1 MYKEKEK
8 EKEMYKERDK
18 DKEMY
23 KEKEMKARDEDHG
36 WTNEHEMVLA
46 EWGDKAMCYKW
57 LHAKSHGKYRQ
68 LNTWYTIP
76 VIVMSTLT
84 GTANFAQ
91 DKIPESFRG
100 YATMIIGGVN
110 ILAGI
115 ITTIQQF
122 LKITELNEGH
132 RVSSIVW
139 DKFYRKIKV
148 ELSKHRDERTDVR
161 DFFKS
166 ATEEYDRLMETS
178 PVIDKN
184 IIELFNTTFNKPKPN
199 VNPLL
204 ENGMKKEIDADED
217 DTRLKD
223 FFEKLTTPEICD
235 SLVTVKQS
243 IYRPNALEKKQKFL
257 KEIMED
263 IRSSHGENQE
273 PKNELIREFWET
285 FRKEMKRP
293 PTKDEMIDNLVNSE
307 IDLYINENM
316 IDEFL
321 SEMN

>member
-1 MYKEKEK
+1 MNK
-8 EKEMYKERDK
+8 DK
-18 DKEMY
+18 DKEKDK
-23 KEKEMKARDEDHG
+23 KEREKDNHG

-57 LHAKSHGKYRQ
+57 LHAKSNAKYRQ

-76 VIVMSTLT
+76 VIIMSTLT

-148 ELSKHRDERTDVR
+148 ELSKHRDERTDVK

-178 PVIDKN
+178 PVIDKS
-184 IIELFNTTFNKPKPN
+184 IILLFNKTFNIPDKPKQ
-199 VNPLL
+199 L
-204 ENGMKKEIDADED
+204 ENGPKKEINADED
-217 DTRLKD
+217 DARLKE

-243 IYRPNALEKKQKFL
+243 IYRPNALEKKQRFFKDV
-257 KEIMED
+257 IED
-263 IRSSHGENQE
+263 IRSSHGEKQE
-273 PKNELIREFWET
+273 SKDVLIHEFWET
-285 FRKEMKRP
+285 FRNEMKRP
-293 PTKDEMIDNLVNSE
+293 PTKDELIDNLVNGE
-307 IDLYINENM
+307 LYIDEEM
-316 IDEFL
+316 IDDFL
-321 SEMN
+321 KTRI

>member
-1 MYKEKEK
+1 MEEVD
-8 EKEMYKERDK
+8 ESNEMVVSNKPQIE
-18 DKEMY
+18 
-23 KEKEMKARDEDHG
+23 
-36 WTNEHEMVLA
+36 WTPEHEKILI
-46 EWGDKAMCYKW
+46 EWADKAMCYRW
-57 LHAKSHGKYRQ
+57 LHSKANAMFSS
-68 LNTWYTIP
+68 LNAWYTIP
-76 VIVMSTLT
+76 VIIISTLT

-91 DKIPESFRG
+91 ERVPIEWQSFFV
-100 YATMIIGGVN
+100 MIVGAFN
-110 ILAGI
+110 ITAGI

-148 ELSKHRDERTDVR
+148 ELSKHRDERTEVK

-184 IIELFNTTFNKPKPN
+184 IIQLFNKTFNKPIEQNKN
-199 VNPLL
+199 
-204 ENGMKKEIDADED
+204 KEINPDED
-217 DTRLKD
+217 DDRLKE

-257 KEIMED
+257 KEIIQD
-263 IRSSHGENQE
+263 IRSSHGEKQDIKE
-273 PKNELIREFWET
+273 DLIKEFWET
-285 FRKEMKRP
+285 FKKEIKRP
-293 PTKDEMIDNLVNSE
+293 PTKEELIDNLVNSE
-307 IDLYINENM
+307 LYIDEDM
-316 IDEFL
+316 IDAFL
-321 SEMN
+321 NDISTKM

>member
-1 MYKEKEK
+1 MN
-8 EKEMYKERDK
+8 K
-18 DKEMY
+18 DKEK
-23 KEKEMKARDEDHG
+23 KEKKDKEEDHG
-36 WTNEHEMVLA
+36 WTTEHEMVLA

-57 LHAKSHGKYRQ
+57 LHAKSNAKYRQ

-139 DKFYRKIKV
+139 DKFYRKVKV

-161 DFFKS
+161 EFFKS

-178 PVIDKN
+178 PVIDKS
-184 IIELFNTTFNKPKPN
+184 IIELFNKTFNLPK
-199 VNPLL
+199 L
-204 ENGMKKEIDADED
+204 ENGVKKEINADED
-217 DTRLKD
+217 DARLKE

-243 IYRPNALEKKQKFL
+243 IYRPNALEKKQKFF
-257 KEIMED
+257 KDVIED
-263 IRSSHGENQE
+263 IRSSHGEKQDS
-273 PKNELIREFWET
+273 KDVLIREFWET
-285 FRKEMKRP
+285 FRKEIKRP
-293 PTKDEMIDNLVNSE
+293 PTKEELIDNLVNGE
-307 IDLYINENM
+307 LYIDEEM

-321 SEMN
+321 NINTKL

>member
-1 MYKEKEK
+1 MYKEREKEK
-8 EKEMYKERDK
+8 EIYKEK
-18 DKEMY
+18 DKEM
-23 KEKEMKARDEDHG
+23 KMKDENHG

-91 DKIPESFRG
+91 DKIPLSFRG

-122 LKITELNEGH
+122 LKITELNESH

-148 ELSKHRDERTDVR
+148 ELSKHRDERTDVK

-184 IIELFNTTFNKPKPN
+184 IIELFNATFNKPN
-199 VNPLL
+199 INPLL
-204 ENGMKKEIDADED
+204 ENGMKKEIDPDED
-217 DTRLKD
+217 DGRLKD

-257 KEIMED
+257 KEIMVD
-263 IRSSHGENQE
+263 IRSSHGEKQE
-273 PKNELIREFWET
+273 PKDDLIREFWET

-293 PTKDEMIDNLVNSE
+293 PTKDEMIDNLVNGE
-307 IDLYINENM
+307 IDLYIDENM
-316 IDEFL
+316 IDAFL
-321 SEMN
+321 NELD

>member
-1 MYKEKEK
+1 MQK
-8 EKEMYKERDK
+8 
-18 DKEMY
+18 
-23 KEKEMKARDEDHG
+23 
-36 WTNEHEMVLA
+36 
-46 EWGDKAMCYKW
+46 
-57 LHAKSHGKYRQ
+57 
-68 LNTWYTIP
+68 
-76 VIVMSTLT
+76 
-84 GTANFAQ
+84 
-91 DKIPESFRG
+91 
-100 YATMIIGGVN
+100 

-161 DFFKS
+161 EFFKS

-184 IIELFNTTFNKPKPN
+184 IIELFNATFNKPALNKA

-204 ENGMKKEIDADED
+204 ENGMKKEINADED
-217 DTRLKD
+217 DGRLKD

-257 KEIMED
+257 KEIMVD

-273 PKNELIREFWET
+273 PKEELIREFWET
-285 FRKEMKRP
+285 FKKEMHRP
-293 PTKDEMIDNLVNSE
+293 CHAKASILVF
-307 IDLYINENM
+307 M
-316 IDEFL
+316 ACV
-321 SEMN
+321 

>member
-1 MYKEKEK
+1 MN
-8 EKEMYKERDK
+8 K
-18 DKEMY
+18 DKEK
-23 KEKEMKARDEDHG
+23 KEKNEEHG

-57 LHAKSHGKYRQ
+57 LHAKSNAKYRQ

-148 ELSKHRDERTDVR
+148 ELSKHRDERTEVR
-161 DFFKS
+161 EFFKS
-166 ATEEYDRLMETS
+166 ATDEFDRLMETS

-184 IIELFNTTFNKPKPN
+184 IIELFNKTFNKQIN
-199 VNPLL
+199 AQINVGVNPLL
-204 ENGMKKEIDADED
+204 KKEINSDED
-217 DTRLKD
+217 DGRLKE

-243 IYRPNALEKKQKFL
+243 IYRPNALEKKQSFFKDV
-257 KEIMED
+257 IED
-263 IRSSHGENQE
+263 IRSSHGEKQE
-273 PKNELIREFWET
+273 TKDVLIHEFWET

-293 PTKDEMIDNLVNSE
+293 PTKDELIDNLVNGE
-307 IDLYINENM
+307 LYIDEEM
-316 IDEFL
+316 IDAFL
-321 SEMN
+321 NTLNTNL

>member
-1 MYKEKEK
+1 MNKEKKENK
-8 EKEMYKERDK
+8 EKD
-18 DKEMY
+18 D
-23 KEKEMKARDEDHG
+23 DHG
-36 WTNEHEMVLA
+36 WTTEHEMVLA

-122 LKITELNEGH
+122 LKITELNESH

-148 ELSKHRDERTDVR
+148 ELSKHRDERTDVK

-184 IIELFNTTFNKPKPN
+184 IIEIFNKTFNIPIK
-199 VNPLL
+199 VN
-204 ENGMKKEIDADED
+204 NDKKEIDVDED
-217 DTRLKD
+217 DARLKE

-257 KEIMED
+257 KEVIED
-263 IRSSHGENQE
+263 IRSSHGEKQDT
-273 PKNELIREFWET
+273 KDDLIKEFWET
-285 FRKEMKRP
+285 FKKEMKRP
-293 PTKDEMIDNLVNSE
+293 PTRDEMIDNLVNTE
-307 IDLYINENM
+307 VDLYIDETM
-316 IDEFL
+316 IDEYINNPL
-321 SEMN
+321 LNTKL

>member
-1 MYKEKEK
+1 MKDNDKEKNEKK
-8 EKEMYKERDK
+8 EK
-18 DKEMY
+18 
-23 KEKEMKARDEDHG
+23 KEKNEKNG
-36 WTNEHEMVLA
+36 WTTEHEMVLA

-57 LHAKSHGKYRQ
+57 LHAKSNAKYRQ

-76 VIVMSTLT
+76 VIIMSTLT

-115 ITTIQQF
+115 ITTVQQF

-148 ELSKHRDERTDVR
+148 ELSKHRDERTNVKE
-161 DFFKS
+161 FFKS

-178 PVIDKN
+178 PIIDKS
-184 IIELFNTTFNKPKPN
+184 IIELFNKTFNQTKTKTIMN
-199 VNPLL
+199 INPLID
-204 ENGMKKEIDADED
+204 NINKKEVNADED
-217 DTRLKD
+217 EQRLKD

-243 IYRPNALEKKQKFL
+243 IYRPNALEKKQKFF
-257 KEIMED
+257 KDVIED
-263 IRSSHGENQE
+263 IRSSHGEKQE
-273 PKNELIREFWET
+273 TKDHLIHEFWET
-285 FRKEMKRP
+285 FKKEMKRL
-293 PTKDEMIDNLVNSE
+293 PTKEELIDNLVNS
-307 IDLYINENM
+307 DLYIDEEM

-321 SEMN
+321 NVKTNLVSSNTRM

>member
-1 MYKEKEK
+1 MNK
-8 EKEMYKERDK
+8 DK
-18 DKEMY
+18 D
-23 KEKEMKARDEDHG
+23 DHG
-36 WTNEHEMVLA
+36 WTTEHEMVLA

-148 ELSKHRDERTDVR
+148 ELSKHRDERTDVK

-184 IIELFNTTFNKPKPN
+184 IIELFNKTFNKPIK
-199 VNPLL
+199 VN
-204 ENGMKKEIDADED
+204 NDKKEIDVDED
-217 DTRLKD
+217 DARLKE

-257 KEIMED
+257 KEVIED
-263 IRSSHGENQE
+263 IRSSHGEKQE
-273 PKNELIREFWET
+273 TKDDLIKEFWET
-285 FRKEMKRP
+285 FKKEMKRP
-293 PTKDEMIDNLVNSE
+293 PTRDEMIDNLVNTE
-307 IDLYINENM
+307 VDLYIDETM
-316 IDEFL
+316 IDEYINTSL
-321 SEMN
+321 NAKL

>member
-1 MYKEKEK
+1 MNKDNKDK
-8 EKEMYKERDK
+8 K
-18 DKEMY
+18 DKE
-23 KEKEMKARDEDHG
+23 EDHG
-36 WTNEHEMVLA
+36 WTTEHEMVLA

-122 LKITELNEGH
+122 LKITELNESH

-139 DKFYRKIKV
+139 DKFYRKVKV
-148 ELSKHRDERTDVR
+148 ELSKHRDERTDVKE
-161 DFFKS
+161 FFKS

-184 IIELFNTTFNKPKPN
+184 IIEIFNKTFVKQSN
-199 VNPLL
+199 VNPSVNPLID
-204 ENGMKKEIDADED
+204 NGSKKEVNADED
-217 DTRLKD
+217 DLKLKE

-243 IYRPNALEKKQKFL
+243 IYRPNTLEKKQRFFKDV
-257 KEIMED
+257 IED
-263 IRSSHGENQE
+263 IRSSHGEKQDT
-273 PKNELIREFWET
+273 KDMLIHEFWET

-293 PTKDEMIDNLVNSE
+293 PTKDELIDNLVNGE
-307 IDLYINENM
+307 LYIDEEM

-321 SEMN
+321 NVNTKI

>member
-1 MYKEKEK
+1 MNKDKDKEKKEKEK
-8 EKEMYKERDK
+8 
-18 DKEMY
+18 
-23 KEKEMKARDEDHG
+23 KEKDENHG
-36 WTNEHEMVLA
+36 WTTEHEMVLA

-57 LHAKSHGKYRQ
+57 LHAKSNAKYRQ

-91 DKIPESFRG
+91 DKIPASFRG

-148 ELSKHRDERTDVR
+148 ELSKHRDERQDVK

-178 PVIDKN
+178 PVIDKS
-184 IIELFNTTFNKPKPN
+184 IIELFNKTFNKPNAN

-204 ENGMKKEIDADED
+204 ENGKKKEINPDED
-217 DTRLKD
+217 DDRLKD

-243 IYRPNALEKKQKFL
+243 IYRPNALEKKQKFF
-257 KEIMED
+257 KEVIED
-263 IRSSHGENQE
+263 IRSSHGEKQDT
-273 PKNELIREFWET
+273 KDTLIREFWET
-285 FRKEMKRP
+285 FRKEIKRP
-293 PTKDEMIDNLVNSE
+293 PTKEELIDNLVNGE
-307 IDLYINENM
+307 LYIDEEM

-321 SEMN
+321 DNLNTNLHTKL

>member
-1 MYKEKEK
+1 MN
-8 EKEMYKERDK
+8 K
-18 DKEMY
+18 DKEK
-23 KEKEMKARDEDHG
+23 KEKNEEHG

-57 LHAKSHGKYRQ
+57 LHAKSNAKYRQ

-148 ELSKHRDERTDVR
+148 ELSKHRDERTEVR
-161 DFFKS
+161 EFFKS
-166 ATEEYDRLMETS
+166 ATDEFDRLMETS

-184 IIELFNTTFNKPKPN
+184 IIELFNKTFNKQIN
-199 VNPLL
+199 AQINVGVNPLL
-204 ENGMKKEIDADED
+204 KKEINSDED
-217 DTRLKD
+217 DGRLKE

-243 IYRPNALEKKQKFL
+243 IYRPNALEKKQSFFKDV
-257 KEIMED
+257 IED
-263 IRSSHGENQE
+263 IRSSHGEKQE
-273 PKNELIREFWET
+273 TKDVLIHEFWET

-293 PTKDEMIDNLVNSE
+293 PTKDELIDNLVNGE
-307 IDLYINENM
+307 LYIDEEM
-316 IDEFL
+316 INAFL
-321 SEMN
+321 NTLNTNL

>member
-1 MYKEKEK
+1 MNKEKE
-8 EKEMYKERDK
+8 
-18 DKEMY
+18 
-23 KEKEMKARDEDHG
+23 EDHG
-36 WTNEHEMVLA
+36 WTTEHEMVLA

-91 DKIPESFRG
+91 DKIPISFRG

-148 ELSKHRDERTDVR
+148 ELSKHRDERTEVK

-178 PVIDKN
+178 PVIDKS
-184 IIELFNTTFNKPKPN
+184 IIELFNGTFNKIPKVDQGP
-199 VNPLL
+199 
-204 ENGMKKEIDADED
+204 KKQIDADED
-217 DTRLKD
+217 EDKLKE

-243 IYRPNALEKKQKFL
+243 IYRPSALEKKQKFL

-263 IRSSHGENQE
+263 IRSSHGENQN
-273 PKNELIREFWET
+273 PKHKLIKEFWET
-285 FRKEMKRP
+285 FRTEMKRP
-293 PTKDEMIDNLVNSE
+293 PTKEEMTDNLVNGE
-307 IDLYINENM
+307 LYIDESM
-316 IDEFL
+316 IDDFL
-321 SEMN
+321 NDLNTKI

>member
-1 MYKEKEK
+1 MEKEK
-8 EKEMYKERDK
+8 EKK
-18 DKEMY
+18 DENN
-23 KEKEMKARDEDHG
+23 G
-36 WTNEHEMVLA
+36 WTDEHEMVLA

-57 LHAKSHGKYRQ
+57 LHAKSNAKYRE
-68 LNTWYTIP
+68 LNAWYTIP

-115 ITTIQQF
+115 ITTVQQF

-148 ELSKHRDERTDVR
+148 ELSKHRPERQDVK

-178 PVIDKN
+178 PVIDKT
-184 IIELFNTTFNKPKPN
+184 IIELFNEKFNQTPIIEQGP
-199 VNPLL
+199 
-204 ENGMKKEIDADED
+204 KKEINPDED
-217 DTRLKD
+217 EDRLKD

-235 SLVTVKQS
+235 SLVTVKKS
-243 IYRPNALEKKQKFL
+243 IYRPNALEKKQRFL
-257 KEIMED
+257 KELIDD
-263 IRSSHGENQE
+263 IRVSHGENQN
-273 PKNELIREFWET
+273 PKDKLIRDFWET
-285 FRKEMKRP
+285 FRKEIKRP
-293 PTKDEMIDNLVNSE
+293 PTKEELIDNLVNTDV
-307 IDLYINENM
+307 DLYIDESLIDQFLNEIGNTNTK
-316 IDEFL
+316 L
-321 SEMN
+321 

>member
-1 MYKEKEK
+1 MNKDKKDNEKKEK
-8 EKEMYKERDK
+8 
-18 DKEMY
+18 
-23 KEKEMKARDEDHG
+23 DEDHG
-36 WTNEHEMVLA
+36 WTTEHEMVLA

-57 LHAKSHGKYRQ
+57 LHAKSNAKYRQ

-148 ELSKHRDERTDVR
+148 ELSKHRDERTEVR
-161 DFFKS
+161 EFFKS

-184 IIELFNTTFNKPKPN
+184 IIELFNKTFNKQIN
-199 VNPLL
+199 TRVNPLID
-204 ENGMKKEIDADED
+204 NDNKKEINADED
-217 DTRLKD
+217 EMKLKE

-243 IYRPNALEKKQKFL
+243 IYRPNTLEKKQKFF
-257 KEIMED
+257 KDVIED
-263 IRSSHGENQE
+263 IRSSHGEKQE
-273 PKNELIREFWET
+273 TKDVLIREFWET

-293 PTKDEMIDNLVNSE
+293 PTKDELIDNLVNGE
-307 IDLYINENM
+307 LYIDEEM
-316 IDEFL
+316 IDAFL
-321 SEMN
+321 NLNTKL

>member
-1 MYKEKEK
+1 MNK
-8 EKEMYKERDK
+8 
-18 DKEMY
+18 
-23 KEKEMKARDEDHG
+23 EDHG
-36 WTNEHEMVLA
+36 WTTEHEMVLA

-122 LKITELNEGH
+122 LKITELNESH

-148 ELSKHRDERTDVR
+148 ELSKHRDERTDVK

-184 IIELFNTTFNKPKPN
+184 IIELFNKTFNTPIKIN
-199 VNPLL
+199 N
-204 ENGMKKEIDADED
+204 NKKEIDVDED
-217 DTRLKD
+217 DARLKE

-257 KEIMED
+257 KEVIED

-273 PKNELIREFWET
+273 PKEDLIKGFWET
-285 FRKEMKRP
+285 FNKEMKRP
-293 PTKDEMIDNLVNSE
+293 PTRDEMIDNLVNTDL
-307 IDLYINENM
+307 DLYIDETM
-316 IDEFL
+316 IDDYL
-321 SEMN
+321 NSLDAKNQN

>member
-1 MYKEKEK
+1 MN
-8 EKEMYKERDK
+8 K
-18 DKEMY
+18 DKEKIDK
-23 KEKEMKARDEDHG
+23 KENEKKNNG
-36 WTNEHEMVLA
+36 WTGEHEMVLA

-57 LHAKSHGKYRQ
+57 LHAKSNAKYRQ

-148 ELSKHRDERTDVR
+148 ELSKHRDERTEVR
-161 DFFKS
+161 EFFKS

-178 PVIDKN
+178 PVIDKS
-184 IIELFNTTFNKPKPN
+184 IIELFNKTFNKQIN
-199 VNPLL
+199 TRVNPLID
-204 ENGMKKEIDADED
+204 NDNKKEINADED
-217 DTRLKD
+217 EMKLKE

-243 IYRPNALEKKQKFL
+243 IYRPNTLEKKQKFF
-257 KEIMED
+257 KDVIED
-263 IRSSHGENQE
+263 IRSSHGEKQE
-273 PKNELIREFWET
+273 TKDVLIREFWET

-293 PTKDEMIDNLVNSE
+293 PTKDELIDNLVNGE
-307 IDLYINENM
+307 LYIDEEM
-316 IDEFL
+316 IDAFL
-321 SEMN
+321 NLNTKL

>member
-1 MYKEKEK
+1 MNKEKE
-8 EKEMYKERDK
+8 
-18 DKEMY
+18 
-23 KEKEMKARDEDHG
+23 EDNG
-36 WTNEHEMVLA
+36 WTTEHEMVLA

-91 DKIPESFRG
+91 DKIPASFRG

-148 ELSKHRDERTDVR
+148 ELSKHRDERTEVK

-184 IIELFNTTFNKPKPN
+184 IIELFNKTFNVPIK
-199 VNPLL
+199 VN
-204 ENGMKKEIDADED
+204 NDKKEIDADED
-217 DTRLKD
+217 DARLKE

-257 KEIMED
+257 KEVIED
-263 IRSSHGENQE
+263 IRSSHGEKQE
-273 PKNELIREFWET
+273 TKDDLIKEFWET
-285 FRKEMKRP
+285 FKKEMKRP
-293 PTKDEMIDNLVNSE
+293 PTRDEMIDNLVNTE
-307 IDLYINENM
+307 VDLYIDETM
-316 IDEFL
+316 IDEYINNPL
-321 SEMN
+321 LNTKL

>member
-1 MYKEKEK
+1 MYK
-8 EKEMYKERDK
+8 EKEMYK
-18 DKEMY
+18 DKEMN
-23 KEKEMKARDEDHG
+23 KEMKEMKEIDHG

-57 LHAKSHGKYRQ
+57 LHAKSHSKYRQ

-122 LKITELNEGH
+122 LKITEINEGH

-139 DKFYRKIKV
+139 DKFYRKVKV
-148 ELSKHRDERTDVR
+148 ELSKHRDERTHVK

-184 IIELFNTTFNKPKPN
+184 IIELFNATFNKPKIN

-204 ENGMKKEIDADED
+204 ENQMKKEINPDED
-217 DTRLKD
+217 DGRLKD

-257 KEIMED
+257 KEIMVD

-285 FRKEMKRP
+285 FRKEIKRP
-293 PTKDEMIDNLVNSE
+293 PTRDEMIDNLVNSE
-307 IDLYINENM
+307 VDLYIDETM
-316 IDEFL
+316 IDDFL
-321 SEMN
+321 SEITKI

>member
-1 MYKEKEK
+1 MN
-8 EKEMYKERDK
+8 K
-18 DKEMY
+18 DKE
-23 KEKEMKARDEDHG
+23 KDKKDDHG

-57 LHAKSHGKYRQ
+57 LHAKSNAKYRQ

-76 VIVMSTLT
+76 VIIMSTLT

-148 ELSKHRDERTDVR
+148 ELSKHRDERTDVKE
-161 DFFKS
+161 FFKS

-184 IIELFNTTFNKPKPN
+184 IIELFNRTFNKQIN
-199 VNPLL
+199 ASVNPLL
-204 ENGMKKEIDADED
+204 ENGPKKEINADED
-217 DTRLKD
+217 DARLKE

-243 IYRPNALEKKQKFL
+243 IYRPNALEKKQRFFKDV
-257 KEIMED
+257 IED
-263 IRSSHGENQE
+263 IRSSHGEKQE
-273 PKNELIREFWET
+273 TKDVLIHEFWET

-293 PTKDEMIDNLVNSE
+293 PSKEELIDNLVNGE
-307 IDLYINENM
+307 LYIDEEM
-316 IDEFL
+316 IDNFL
-321 SEMN
+321 NTQI

>member
-1 MYKEKEK
+1 MNK
-8 EKEMYKERDK
+8 DK
-18 DKEMY
+18 DKEKKD
-23 KEKEMKARDEDHG
+23 KEKKDKDENHG
-36 WTNEHEMVLA
+36 WTTEHEMVLA

-57 LHAKSHGKYRQ
+57 LHAKSNAKYRQ

-91 DKIPESFRG
+91 DKIPEKFRG

-148 ELSKHRDERTDVR
+148 ELSKHRDERTEVR
-161 DFFKS
+161 EFFKS

-184 IIELFNTTFNKPKPN
+184 IIELFNKTFVKQPINAS
-199 VNPLL
+199 VNPLID
-204 ENGMKKEIDADED
+204 NGSKKEVNADED
-217 DTRLKD
+217 DARLKE

-243 IYRPNALEKKQKFL
+243 IYRPNALEKKQKFF
-257 KEIMED
+257 KDVIED
-263 IRSSHGENQE
+263 IRSSHGEKQDTKE
-273 PKNELIREFWET
+273 ELIREFWET

-293 PTKDEMIDNLVNSE
+293 PTKEELIDNLVNGE
-307 IDLYINENM
+307 LYIDEYM
-316 IDEFL
+316 IEQFL
-321 SEMN
+321 DNLGLNTKL

>member
-1 MYKEKEK
+1 MNKDKEKKEKEK
-8 EKEMYKERDK
+8 
-18 DKEMY
+18 
-23 KEKEMKARDEDHG
+23 KEKNEDHG

-76 VIVMSTLT
+76 VIIMSTLT

-122 LKITELNEGH
+122 LKITELNESH

-148 ELSKHRDERTDVR
+148 ELSKHRDERTDVK

-178 PVIDKN
+178 PVIDKS
-184 IIELFNTTFNKPKPN
+184 IIELFNATFNKKP
-199 VNPLL
+199 VKTI
-204 ENGMKKEIDADED
+204 ENGNKKEIDPDED
-217 DTRLKD
+217 DAKLKE

-243 IYRPNALEKKQKFL
+243 IYRPNALEKKQRFL
-257 KEIMED
+257 KEVIED
-263 IRSSHGENQE
+263 IRSSHGEKQN
-273 PKNELIREFWET
+273 PKDELIREFWET

-293 PTKDEMIDNLVNSE
+293 PTKEEIIDNLVNGD
-307 IDLYINENM
+307 IDLYIDESM

-321 SEMN
+321 NVITNPLTNLNTSL

>member
-1 MYKEKEK
+1 MNK
-8 EKEMYKERDK
+8 DK
-18 DKEMY
+18 DKEKDK
-23 KEKEMKARDEDHG
+23 KEREKDNHG

-57 LHAKSHGKYRQ
+57 LHAKSNAKYRQ

-76 VIVMSTLT
+76 VIIMSTLT

-148 ELSKHRDERTDVR
+148 ELSKHRDERTDVK

-166 ATEEYDRLMETS
+166 ETEEYDRLMETS
-178 PVIDKN
+178 PVIDKS
-184 IIELFNTTFNKPKPN
+184 IILLFNKTFNIPDKPKQ
-199 VNPLL
+199 L
-204 ENGMKKEIDADED
+204 ENGPKKEINADED
-217 DTRLKD
+217 DARLKE

-243 IYRPNALEKKQKFL
+243 IYRPNALEKKQRFFKDV
-257 KEIMED
+257 IED
-263 IRSSHGENQE
+263 IRSSHGEKQE
-273 PKNELIREFWET
+273 SKDVLIHEFWET
-285 FRKEMKRP
+285 FRNEMKRP
-293 PTKDEMIDNLVNSE
+293 PTKDELIDNLVNGE
-307 IDLYINENM
+307 LYIDEEM
-316 IDEFL
+316 IDDFL
-321 SEMN
+321 KTRI

>member
-1 MYKEKEK
+1 MN
-8 EKEMYKERDK
+8 K
-18 DKEMY
+18 DKE
-23 KEKEMKARDEDHG
+23 KNDDHG
-36 WTNEHEMVLA
+36 WTTEHEMVLA

-122 LKITELNEGH
+122 LKITELNESH

-148 ELSKHRDERTDVR
+148 ELSKHRDERTDVK

-184 IIELFNTTFNKPKPN
+184 IIEIFNKTFNIPIK
-199 VNPLL
+199 VN
-204 ENGMKKEIDADED
+204 NMNNDKKEIDVDED
-217 DTRLKD
+217 DVRLKE

-257 KEIMED
+257 KEVIED
-263 IRSSHGENQE
+263 IRSSHGEKQE
-273 PKNELIREFWET
+273 TKDDLIKEFWET
-285 FRKEMKRP
+285 FKKEMKRP
-293 PTKDEMIDNLVNSE
+293 PTRDEMIDNLVNTE
-307 IDLYINENM
+307 VDLYIDETM
-316 IDEFL
+316 IDEYINNPL
-321 SEMN
+321 LNTKL

>member
-1 MYKEKEK
+1 MNKEKK
-8 EKEMYKERDK
+8 EK
-18 DKEMY
+18 
-23 KEKEMKARDEDHG
+23 KEKDENHG

-57 LHAKSHGKYRQ
+57 LHAKSNAKYRQ

-76 VIVMSTLT
+76 VIIMSTLT

-148 ELSKHRDERTDVR
+148 ELSKHRDERTEVK

-184 IIELFNTTFNKPKPN
+184 IIELFNKTFVKQTNI
-199 VNPLL
+199 NPLID
-204 ENGMKKEIDADED
+204 NGSKKEVNADED
-217 DTRLKD
+217 DARLKE

-243 IYRPNALEKKQKFL
+243 IYRPNALEKKQMFFKDV
-257 KEIMED
+257 IED
-263 IRSSHGENQE
+263 IRSSHGEKQDTKE
-273 PKNELIREFWET
+273 ELIREFWET

-293 PTKDEMIDNLVNSE
+293 PTKEELIDNLINTD
-307 IDLYINENM
+307 IDLYIDESM
-316 IDEFL
+316 IDQFL
-321 SEMN
+321 NDISTKV

>member
-1 MYKEKEK
+1 MNKEKEK
-8 EKEMYKERDK
+8 KDEK
-18 DKEMY
+18 
-23 KEKEMKARDEDHG
+23 KEKEEDNG
-36 WTNEHEMVLA
+36 WTTEHEMVLA

-148 ELSKHRDERTDVR
+148 ELSKHRDERTEVK

-178 PVIDKN
+178 PVIDKSV
-184 IIELFNTTFNKPKPN
+184 IQLFNKTFNQPIAN
-199 VNPLL
+199 VNPLID
-204 ENGMKKEIDADED
+204 NGNKKEVDADED
-217 DTRLKD
+217 DDRLKD

-243 IYRPNALEKKQKFL
+243 IYRPNALEKKQKFF
-257 KEIMED
+257 KKVIED
-263 IRSSHGENQE
+263 IRSSHGENQK
-273 PKNELIREFWET
+273 PKDELIREFWET
-285 FRKEMKRP
+285 FRKEIKRP
-293 PTKDEMIDNLVNSE
+293 PTRDELIDNLVNGE
-307 IDLYINENM
+307 IYIDEEM
-316 IDEFL
+316 IDAFL
-321 SEMN
+321 LSTQL

>member
-1 MYKEKEK
+1 MNK
-8 EKEMYKERDK
+8 
-18 DKEMY
+18 
-23 KEKEMKARDEDHG
+23 EDHG
-36 WTNEHEMVLA
+36 WTTEHEMVLA

-148 ELSKHRDERTDVR
+148 ELSKHRDERTDVK

-184 IIELFNTTFNKPKPN
+184 IIELFNITFNKPIK
-199 VNPLL
+199 VN
-204 ENGMKKEIDADED
+204 NNKKEIDVDED
-217 DTRLKD
+217 DARLKE

-257 KEIMED
+257 KEVIED

-273 PKNELIREFWET
+273 PKEDLIKGFWET
-285 FRKEMKRP
+285 FNKEMKRP
-293 PTKDEMIDNLVNSE
+293 PTRDEMIDNLVNTDL
-307 IDLYINENM
+307 DLYI
-316 IDEFL
+316 DETMVDDYL
-321 SEMN
+321 NSLNSLNAKI

>member
-1 MYKEKEK
+1 MKDKRLFYLRNIMNKEKN
-8 EKEMYKERDK
+8 DK
-18 DKEMY
+18 SDKN
-23 KEKEMKARDEDHG
+23 DDHG

-57 LHAKSHGKYRQ
+57 LHAKSNAKYRQ

-76 VIVMSTLT
+76 VIIMSTLT

-148 ELSKHRDERTDVR
+148 ELSKHRDERTEVK

-184 IIELFNTTFNKPKPN
+184 IIQLFNKTFNKPIEQNKN
-199 VNPLL
+199 
-204 ENGMKKEIDADED
+204 KEINPDED
-217 DTRLKD
+217 DDKLKE

-235 SLVTVKQS
+235 SLITVKQS

-257 KEIMED
+257 KEIIQD
-263 IRSSHGENQE
+263 IRSSHGEKQE
-273 PKNELIREFWET
+273 IKEDLIKEFWET
-285 FRKEMKRP
+285 FKKEIKRP
-293 PTKDEMIDNLVNSE
+293 PTKEELIDNLVNSE
-307 IDLYINENM
+307 LYIDEDM
-316 IDEFL
+316 IDAFL
-321 SEMN
+321 NDISTKI

>member
-1 MYKEKEK
+1 MNKEKN
-8 EKEMYKERDK
+8 D
-18 DKEMY
+18 
-23 KEKEMKARDEDHG
+23 DHG
-36 WTNEHEMVLA
+36 WTTEHEMVLA

-91 DKIPESFRG
+91 DKIPASFRG

-122 LKITELNEGH
+122 LKITELNESH

-148 ELSKHRDERTDVR
+148 ELSKHRDERTEVK

-184 IIELFNTTFNKPKPN
+184 IIELFNKTFNVPIK
-199 VNPLL
+199 VN
-204 ENGMKKEIDADED
+204 NMNNDKKEIDADED
-217 DTRLKD
+217 DARLKE

-257 KEIMED
+257 KEVIED
-263 IRSSHGENQE
+263 IRSSHGEKQE
-273 PKNELIREFWET
+273 SKDDLIKEFWET
-285 FRKEMKRP
+285 FKKEMKRP
-293 PTKDEMIDNLVNSE
+293 PTRDEMIDNLVNTE
-307 IDLYINENM
+307 VDLYIDETM
-316 IDEFL
+316 IDDYL
-321 SEMN
+321 NVNPLIGLNTKL

>member
-1 MYKEKEK
+1 MNKEKERDKEKEK
-8 EKEMYKERDK
+8 EK
-18 DKEMY
+18 
-23 KEKEMKARDEDHG
+23 KEKEDHG

-57 LHAKSHGKYRQ
+57 LHAKSNAKYRQ

-161 DFFKS
+161 EFFKS

-178 PVIDKN
+178 PIIDKN
-184 IIELFNTTFNKPKPN
+184 IIQLFNATFNKPK
-199 VNPLL
+199 V
-204 ENGMKKEIDADED
+204 EKEVQKGNGNKKEIDADED
-217 DTRLKD
+217 DTRLKE

-243 IYRPNALEKKQKFL
+243 IYRPNALEKKQSFL
-257 KEIMED
+257 KEIIQD
-263 IRSSHGENQE
+263 IRSSHGENQN
-273 PKNELIREFWET
+273 PKDELIREFWET

-293 PTKDEMIDNLVNSE
+293 PTKEEIMNNLVNGE
-307 IDLYINENM
+307 IDLYIDEPM

-321 SEMN
+321 NANPLNTRL